1 MKTENKKRIQLL
13 EWNHLR
19 EKHPMVPEHCLAKSA
34 WSDKTANGLT
44 KMIVSFIQ
52 MSGYQAE
59 RINTMGTYRAAKKYT
74 NLDGVTRT
82 VGKGSYTKSGST
94 PGSADIS
101 ATIKGRSVKIEVKMN
116 DKQSDAQKAYE
127 KAIVSA
133 GGVYIICR
141 NFDEFLEWYDAFMK
155 EIC

>member
-1 MKTENKKRIQLL
+1 MKKENKQRIQAL
-13 EWNHLR
+13 EWDHLKA
-19 EKHPMVPEHCLAKSA
+19 KHPLVPEHCLAKTA

-74 NLDGVTRT
+74 NMDGVTRT
-82 VGKGSYTKSGST
+82 IGKGSWTRSGST

-101 ATIKGRSVKIEVKMN
+101 ATIKGRSVKIEVKIGR
-116 DKQSDAQKAYE
+116 DSQSQLQKAYQQAVE
-127 KAIVSA
+127 NA
-133 GGVYIICR
+133 GGTYIIAKD
-141 NFDEFLEWYDAFMK
+141 FDQFIEWYDSYMEK
-155 EIC
+155 

>member
-1 MKTENKKRIQLL
+1 MNTQNKKRYKDVEL
-13 EWNHLR
+13 EYLKA
-19 EKHPMVPEHCLAKSA
+19 KHPTVPESFLATSSITDKS
-34 WSDKTANGLT
+34 ANGLT

-94 PGSADIS
+94 SGSADIS
-101 ATIKGRSVKIEVKMN
+101 ATINGRSVKIEIKIGS
-116 DKQSDAQKAYE
+116 DRQSDAQKAYE
-127 KAIVSA
+127 KAIVQA
-133 GGVYIICR
+133 GGLYLICK
-141 NFDEFLEWYDAFMK
+141 NFDDFIEWFDTFMK
-155 EIC
+155 K

>member
-1 MKTENKKRIQLL
+1 MNKENKKRYKAL
-13 EWNHLR
+13 ELSYLKA
-19 EKHPMVPEHCLAKSA
+19 KHPTIPESFLATTSI
-34 WSDKTANGLT
+34 SDKSANGLT
-44 KMIVSFIQ
+44 RMIVSFIQ

-101 ATIKGRSVKIEVKMN
+101 ATINGRSVKIEVKIGT
-116 DKQSDAQKAYE
+116 DRQSDAQKAYE
-127 KAIVSA
+127 KAIVQA
-133 GGVYIICR
+133 GGLYLICK
-141 NFDEFLEWYDAFMK
+141 NFDDFIEWFDSFMK
-155 EIC
+155 K

>member
-1 MKTENKKRIQLL
+1 MNKENKKRFKDVELAYFKA
-13 EWNHLR
+13 
-19 EKHPMVPEHCLAKSA
+19 KHPTIKEEYLARTVFT
-34 WSDKTANGLT
+34 DKNANGLT

-74 NLDGVTRT
+74 NLDGVTRS

-101 ATIKGRSVKIEVKMN
+101 ATIKGRSVKIEIKMN

-133 GGVYIICR
+133 GGIYIICR
-141 NFDEFLEWYDAFMK
+141 NFDEFLEWYDTFM
-155 EIC
+155 IN

>member
-1 MKTENKKRIQLL
+1 MNKENKQRIQAL
-13 EWNHLR
+13 EWTYLKT
-19 EKHPMVPEHCLAKSA
+19 KHPSVPEHCLAKTA
-34 WSDKTANGLT
+34 WSDKNANGLT

-101 ATIKGRSVKIEVKMN
+101 ATINGRSVKIEIKIGS
-116 DKQSDAQKAYE
+116 DRQSDAQKAYE
-127 KAIVSA
+127 KAIVQA
-133 GGVYIICR
+133 GGWYLICK
-141 NFDEFLEWYDAFMK
+141 NFDDFIDWYDTFIEK
-155 EIC
+155 

>member
-1 MKTENKKRIQLL
+1 MKKENKQRIQAL
-13 EWNHLR
+13 EWDHLKA
-19 EKHPMVPEHCLAKSA
+19 KHPLVPEHCLAKTA

-74 NLDGVTRT
+74 NMDGVTRT
-82 VGKGSYTKSGST
+82 VGKGSWTRSGST

-101 ATIKGRSVKIEVKMN
+101 ATIKGRSVKIEVKIGR
-116 DKQSDAQKAYE
+116 DSQSQLQKAYQE
-127 KAIVSA
+127 TVENA
-133 GGVYIICR
+133 GGTYIIAKD
-141 NFDEFLEWYDAFMK
+141 FDQFIEWYDSYMEK
-155 EIC
+155 

>member
-1 MKTENKKRIQLL
+1 MKKENKQRIQAL
-13 EWNHLR
+13 EWDHLKA
-19 EKHPMVPEHCLAKSA
+19 KHPLVPEHCLAKTA

-74 NLDGVTRT
+74 NMDGVTRT
-82 VGKGSYTKSGST
+82 VGKGSWTRSGST

-101 ATIKGRSVKIEVKMN
+101 ATIKGRSVKIEVKIGR
-116 DKQSDAQKAYE
+116 DSQSQLQKAYQE
-127 KAIVSA
+127 TVENA
-133 GGVYIICR
+133 GGTYIIAKD
-141 NFDEFLEWYDAFMK
+141 FDQFIEWYDAYMEK
-155 EIC
+155 

>member
-1 MKTENKKRIQLL
+1 MNKENKNRIKKL
-13 EWNHLR
+13 EWEYLKI
-19 EKHPMVPEHCLAKSA
+19 KHPMVPEHCLAKTA
-34 WSDKTANGLT
+34 WSDQTANGLT

-82 VGKGSYTKSGST
+82 IGKGSYTKSGST

-101 ATIKGRSVKIEVKMN
+101 ATINGRSVKIEIKIGA
-116 DKQSDAQKAYE
+116 DRQSDAQKAYE
-127 KAIVSA
+127 KAIVQA
-133 GGVYIICR
+133 GGLYLICK
-141 NFDEFLEWYDAFMK
+141 NFDDFIDWFDALMK
-155 EIC
+155 K

>member
-1 MKTENKKRIQLL
+1 MNKENKKRYQDIELAYL
-13 EWNHLR
+13 KD
-19 EKHPMVPEHCLAKSA
+19 KHPMVPESYLARQSIT
-34 WSDKTANGLT
+34 DKTANGLT

-74 NLDGVTRT
+74 NLDGVTRS

-133 GGVYIICR
+133 GGIYIICR
-141 NFDEFLEWYDAFMK
+141 NFDEFLEWYDTYM
-155 EIC
+155 IN

>member
-1 MKTENKKRIQLL
+1 MKKENKQRIQAL
-13 EWNHLR
+13 EWNHLKA
-19 EKHPMVPEHCLAKSA
+19 KHPLVPEHCLAKTA

-74 NLDGVTRT
+74 NMDGVTRT
-82 VGKGSYTKSGST
+82 IGKGSWTRSGST

-101 ATIKGRSVKIEVKMN
+101 ATIKGRSVKIEVKIGR
-116 DKQSDAQKAYE
+116 DSQSQLQKAYQE
-127 KAIVSA
+127 TVENA
-133 GGVYIICR
+133 GGTYIIAKD
-141 NFDEFLEWYDAFMK
+141 FDQFIEWYDAYMEK
-155 EIC
+155 

>member
-1 MKTENKKRIQLL
+1 MNKENKKRYKDVELAYL
-13 EWNHLR
+13 KA
-19 EKHPMVPEHCLAKSA
+19 KHPTIKEEYLARTVFT
-34 WSDKTANGLT
+34 DKNANGLT

-101 ATIKGRSVKIEVKMN
+101 ATINGRSVKIEIKIGT
-116 DKQSDAQKAYE
+116 DRQSDAQKAYE
-127 KAIVSA
+127 KAIVQA
-133 GGVYIICR
+133 GGWYVICK
-141 NFDEFLEWYDAFMK
+141 NFDDFIEWFDSFMK
-155 EIC
+155 N

>member
-13 EWNHLR
+13 EWEYLKER
-19 EKHPMVPEHCLAKSA
+19 HPLVPDHALAKTA

-59 RINTMGTYRAAKKYT
+59 RINTMGTYRAAKRYT
-74 NLDGVTRT
+74 NMDGVTRT
-82 VGKGSYTKSGST
+82 IGKGTWTKSGST

-101 ATIKGRSVKIEVKMN
+101 ATIKGRSVKIEVKIN
-116 DKQSDAQKAYE
+116 DKQSDAQKAYQQ
-127 KAIVSA
+127 AIENA
-133 GGVYIICR
+133 GGIYIIAK
-141 NFDEFLEWYDAFMK
+141 NFDEFIEWFDFYMQN
-155 EIC
+155 